1 MGSSISKRAKS
12 SVSPPVGVEALQG
25 SSPAVPIPTQ
35 HGGTGSDEQH
45 PNNRP
50 APVERGR
57 QTEDTNEQAP
67 PAPVTTTCTY
77 CGDVVDEER
86 QSARSRPCKKCKSP
100 ACDACLRE
108 MFLKACR
115 NEASMPPR
123 CCAPIPLSSVHAVLS
138 ADEVAL
144 FRDKYEEWSTPNR
157 VYCPIPTCSAFIPPR
172 LLPVAAASPGRG
184 RPDKIVA
191 AGGQGSAPV
200 GVQTPPPTPPPL
212 PPAFPCPKCAV
223 DICGSCKLLAH
234 PDTRC
239 ATDSDID
246 PQLADLLRRWGI
258 KRCPKCRA
266 AVRRMYG
273 CNQMQCRC
281 GAQWCWWC
289 TGPYRICRERQCVV
303 TPEQEAFENELNQA
317 ADTYREEMEDGSN
330 NDADRVEEDGRPQD
344 AQLINLDAGFHWETA
359 TEDFGSE
366 PEPNGDSLD
375 PFNCTHTWN
384 TLDSDSDDEVEY
396 ECRRCWRPLVA
407 RPPGYM
413 YRGMQEMFE
422 IGSTRLTTRA
432 DDQHTSSDEGTL
444 PCQQE
449 FVNLCRRCRIT
460 LCGSCRAV
468 ERHQGRH

>member
-1 MGSSISKRAKS
+1 
-12 SVSPPVGVEALQG
+12 
-25 SSPAVPIPTQ
+25 
-35 HGGTGSDEQH
+35 
-45 PNNRP
+45 
-50 APVERGR
+50 
-57 QTEDTNEQAP
+57 
-67 PAPVTTTCTY
+67 
-77 CGDVVDEER
+77 
-86 QSARSRPCKKCKSP
+86 
-100 ACDACLRE
+100 
-108 MFLKACR
+108 
-115 NEASMPPR
+115 
-123 CCAPIPLSSVHAVLS
+123 
-138 ADEVAL
+138 
-144 FRDKYEEWSTPNR
+144 
-157 VYCPIPTCSAFIPPR
+157 
-172 LLPVAAASPGRG
+172 
-184 RPDKIVA
+184 
-191 AGGQGSAPV
+191 
-200 GVQTPPPTPPPL
+200 
-212 PPAFPCPKCAV
+212 
-223 DICGSCKLLAH
+223 
-234 PDTRC
+234 
-239 ATDSDID
+239 
-246 PQLADLLRRWGI
+246 
-258 KRCPKCRA
+258 
-266 AVRRMYG
+266 
-273 CNQMQCRC
+273 
-281 GAQWCWWC
+281 
-289 TGPYRICRERQCVV
+289 V